1 MATFDEFR
9 INHPIGSRVADTSL
23 IGHGET
29 AETCYQCVSLVK
41 QYLRE
46 CYGLEPGAW
55 GDAIHYWTQTNQTL
69 LTKFYQVS
77 NTEAQKGDIAILW
90 GLAGNTYG
98 HIGIATGGLT
108 ATQVE
113 ILEQNGS
120 TGGGTGT
127 GGDAIRTRHVDRSR
141 VAGLLRPASIP
152 AATPPITLNVQ
163 PFPARERYKVKPG
176 MQKWDLDQPNFQAI
190 KDNPIGH
197 AGDDTYIW
205 VTDWLT
211 RSDLPQ
217 YTYYLEDGSK
227 HQGWNRNDLELSPL
241 PYIPPSPPISAVPVE
256 FYTLITNVMRFSSTT
271 DALHHQNYQ
280 GDLTE
285 GQYIVIAKQ
294 EKAYNLS
301 DDNMKD
307 RGWWVNIDDN
317 KIPDP
322 TPPAPQQDT
331 DIVYPEVE
339 PVDFPVQVEQPKIV
353 SHSLRADGAVVMYQ
367 ATNSQ
372 PIEIKD
378 YQTGKEPITM
388 QPYNY
393 SSETGK
399 NAPVPLVSTFTV
411 NGTEY
416 GRTQKVAKAGWFYGV
431 PMSALELYE
440 LPEATV
446 AVHTQPP
453 VPRVSSFDTNKDG
466 DVNLKDFTEGIQ
478 DFIDFTGK
486 WFKDSVTPIIPK
498 VAQAK
503 QKISKSVDGFSKRS
517 K

>member
-1 MATFDEFR
+1 MSTFDEFR
-9 INHPIGSRVADTSL
+9 ANHPIGSRVADTSL

-29 AETCYQCVSLVK
+29 AGTCYQCVSLVK

-77 NTEAQKGDIAILW
+77 NTEAQKGDVVILW

-98 HIGIATGGLT
+98 HIGIATGSLT

-127 GGDAIRTRHVDRSR
+127 GGDAIRTRYVDRSR
-141 VAGLLRPASIP
+141 VAGLLRPAFIP

-163 PFPARERYKVKPG
+163 PFPARDRYKVKPS

-197 AGDDTYIW
+197 AGDDTYVWI
-205 VTDWLT
+205 TDWLT

-227 HQGWNRNDLELSPL
+227 HQGWNRNDLELSPI
-241 PYIPPSPPISAVPVE
+241 PYVPPAPPISATPVE
-256 FYTLITNVMRFSSTT
+256 FYTLVTT
-271 DALHHQNYQ
+271 VAWFKDAQDAKEDQNAVGTLDAGKYVL
-280 GDLTE
+280 LTFD
-285 GQYIVIAKQ
+285 GMARKLT
-294 EKAYNLS
+294 KN
-301 DDNMKD
+301 NMD
-307 RGWWVNIDDN
+307 VDVFWINHGDN
-317 KIPDP
+317 KLPEP
-322 TPPAPQQDT
+322 VPQQNT
-331 DIVYPEVE
+331 DIVHPEIE
-339 PVDFPVQVEQPKIV
+339 PVDFPATVEQPKIV

-372 PIEIKD
+372 PIEIRD
-378 YQTGKEPITM
+378 YQTGREPITM

-498 VAQAK
+498 VTEAK
-503 QKISKSVDGFSKRS
+503 QKLSKSVDGFSKRS